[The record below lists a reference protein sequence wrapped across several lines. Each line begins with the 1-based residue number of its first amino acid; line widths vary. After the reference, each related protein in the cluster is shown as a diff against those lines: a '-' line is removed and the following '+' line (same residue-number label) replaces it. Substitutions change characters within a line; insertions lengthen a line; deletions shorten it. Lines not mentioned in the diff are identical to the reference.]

1 MWGSKLDGTVSTNVG
16 TRLLNTEESANYVGL
31 GVHRLEKLR
40 ISGGGPEFIKLGR
53 SVRYERAALDSW
65 IAASRRRS
73 TSEAKA

>member
-1 MWGSKLDGTVSTNVG
+1 MESTAKIQVEN
-16 TRLLNTEESANYVGL
+16 RLLTTQESANYVGL

-53 SVRYERAALDSW
+53 SVRYERAALDAW